1 MNGNPAVHRREL
13 SLLPYRY
20 NRRLNR
26 GDRIKEGEE
35 KNLACFVITIPQKTK
50 SALFTQKG
58 NALTGEKEKY
68 SLLSYKLSF
77 VDVRNSY
84 EYWRIK
90 AHKHKK
96 RLIFYCFILTRV
108 ERGRIKT
115 S

>member
-1 MNGNPAVHRREL
+1 MF
-13 SLLPYRY
+13 RY
-20 NRRLNR
+20 YYSS
-26 GDRIKEGEE
+26 
-35 KNLACFVITIPQKTK
+35 KNQKRVIYPKRQRVN
-50 SALFTQKG
+50 SQ
-58 NALTGEKEKY
+58 KEKY
-68 SLLSYKLSF
+68 SSLSYKLSF

-84 EYWRIK
+84 EYRRLK

>member
-1 MNGNPAVHRREL
+1 MFRHYYSSKNQKRVIYRERQRVN
-13 SLLPYRY
+13 S
-20 NRRLNR
+20 
-26 GDRIKEGEE
+26 
-35 KNLACFVITIPQKTK
+35 Q
-50 SALFTQKG
+50 
-58 NALTGEKEKY
+58 KEKY

-84 EYWRIK
+84 EYWRLK